1 MPRVTAKPKK
11 GEQDYVMVP
20 SEWLDKL
27 DTFLED
33 LADLRLLQERR
44 KEKTVSEETMKRRLK
59 KYGIV

>member
-1 MPRVTAKPKK
+1 MPKVTVKPKK
-11 GEQDYVMVP
+11 AEQDYVMVP
-20 SEWLDKL
+20 REWLNKL
-27 DTFLED
+27 DRFLED